1 MLNTFYAQQMAALE
15 NNGDTKDIDKLET
28 VLDLSEGLEYPG

>member
-15 NNGDTKDIDKLET
+15 NNGDTKDIDELDA
-28 VLDLSEGLEYPG
+28 VLNLKEGLEYPG